1 MVEAFNPFA
10 RSHHSDVTSPSGSG
24 VLSPSSRAAR
34 TERVDFKRSVA
45 DFYGLMHADSNKL
58 VDMLGVERRF
68 DEVTLAHI
76 WPASYGNFGD
86 YAKEMALPADFH
98 VQPRNFLLLDRE
110 LHVAFDDGRVA
121 FLPSRAG
128 IKVRVL
134 RPEGLSN
141 AMLALDGRALHLPRP
156 GATPFKRTLG
166 WFAWLAKGA
175 SSCSRELLGE
185 LDASISVSAS
195 EDGNR
200 MLSLLVEKAFRTDL
214 KIARY
219 VRCARAQET
228 DKPAARAP
236 RGSGP
241 GPGRPGP
248 GAHMHAACAIA
259 KFKKSEFEFKYIN

>member
-24 VLSPSSRAAR
+24 VSSPSRRAAR
-34 TERVDFKRSVA
+34 TGRVDFKRSVA
-45 DFYGLMHADSNKL
+45 DFYGLTHADPNML
-58 VDMLGVERRF
+58 VDMLGVVRRF

-86 YAKEMALPADFH
+86 YAKEMALPADFYI
-98 VQPRNFLLLDRE
+98 QPRNFLLLDRE
-110 LHVAFDDGRVA
+110 LHVAFDDGRIA

-141 AMLALDGRALHLPRP
+141 AMLALDGRALHLPKP

-185 LDASISVSAS
+185 LDASISASAS

-200 MLSLLVEKAFRTDL
+200 MLGLLVEKAFKTE
-214 KIARY
+214 KITR
-219 VRCARAQET
+219 
-228 DKPAARAP
+228 
-236 RGSGP
+236 
-241 GPGRPGP
+241 
-248 GAHMHAACAIA
+248 
-259 KFKKSEFEFKYIN
+259 

>member
-1 MVEAFNPFA
+1 LITRAEAEVISARAVARALEDRRMVEAFNPFA

-24 VLSPSSRAAR
+24 VSSPGRASR
-34 TERVDFKRSVA
+34 TERVEFKRSVSN
-45 DFYGLMHADSNKL
+45 FYGLTHADPNML
-58 VDMLGVERRF
+58 VDMLGVVRRF
-68 DEVTLAHI
+68 DDVTLAHI

-86 YAKEMALPADFH
+86 YAKEMALPADFYT
-98 VQPRNFLLLDRE
+98 QPRNFLLLDRE
-110 LHVAFDDGRVA
+110 LHVAFDDGRIA

-141 AMLALDGRALHLPRP
+141 AMLALDGRALHLPKP

-185 LDASISVSAS
+185 LDASISASAS

-200 MLSLLVEKAFRTDL
+200 MLGLLVEKALRTE
-214 KIARY
+214 KITR
-219 VRCARAQET
+219 
-228 DKPAARAP
+228 
-236 RGSGP
+236 
-241 GPGRPGP
+241 
-248 GAHMHAACAIA
+248 
-259 KFKKSEFEFKYIN
+259 